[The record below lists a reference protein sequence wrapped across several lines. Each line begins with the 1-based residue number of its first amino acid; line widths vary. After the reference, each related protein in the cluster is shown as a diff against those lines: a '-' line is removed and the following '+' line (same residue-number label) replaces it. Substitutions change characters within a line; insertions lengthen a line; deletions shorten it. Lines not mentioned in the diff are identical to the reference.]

1 MGGAINTNST
11 LGSSNFDGSIQATV
25 KANSTA
31 GFSIITYTGNGSNGS
46 SVGHGLG
53 VTPDAVIIKRRD
65 STGNWIFESP
75 HTYNGRGMYLNFNN
89 GSDSAGTDTT
99 SRSSTLVTFDNS
111 SDSNRRVNHSGD
123 TYVMYCFSNVAS
135 YSKIGK
141 YSGNGSTDGA
151 FEYTGFRPAWMLIKR
166 TDSNGN
172 WFILDNKRD
181 TFNEVTK
188 DLYPNTNGSETDN
201 PNFLD
206 FLSNG
211 FKLRTVG
218 TSVNAGTMIYIAF
231 AESPLKNSRAR

>member
-1 MGGAINTNST
+1 
-11 LGSSNFDGSIQATV
+11 
-25 KANSTA
+25 
-31 GFSIITYTGNGSNGS
+31 
-46 SVGHGLG
+46 
-53 VTPDAVIIKRRD
+53 
-65 STGNWIFESP
+65 
-75 HTYNGRGMYLNFNN
+75 
-89 GSDSAGTDTT
+89 
-99 SRSSTLVTFDNS
+99 
-111 SDSNRRVNHSGD
+111 
-123 TYVMYCFSNVAS
+123 
-135 YSKIGK
+135 
-141 YSGNGSTDGA
+141 
-151 FEYTGFRPAWMLIKR
+151 MLIKR